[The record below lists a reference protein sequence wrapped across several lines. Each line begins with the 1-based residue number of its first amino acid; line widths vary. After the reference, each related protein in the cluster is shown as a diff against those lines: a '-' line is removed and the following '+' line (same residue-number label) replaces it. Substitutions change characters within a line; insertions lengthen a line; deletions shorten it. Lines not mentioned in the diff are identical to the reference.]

1 MDERVDRPRT
11 ETPSL
16 SLPPR
21 RGRWRWLWL
30 LVLIAA
36 GVGAAV
42 WYDTH
47 QAPKPASQTA
57 SQAASQP
64 AASRAGATPPQPV
77 GAATVDTG
85 DIRVI
90 LNELGT
96 VTPLAT
102 ITVVTQISGQL
113 MNVGFQEGQMVKQG
127 DFLAQIDDRPYQVQ
141 LEKDQGQL
149 AHDQGLL
156 DQAQGDLKRYL
167 TLGRQ
172 DLIAQQQVE
181 DQRFLVQQY
190 QGTVKVDQGA
200 IDNDKLNIAYCHITA
215 PVTGRVGLRLVDPGN
230 YVQAS
235 STTGLVMLT
244 ELDPISVIFTVTED
258 NLPEVMR
265 QLHAGATL
273 SVDAYDRSNV
283 KQLATG
289 KVAAVD
295 AQINTT
301 TGTVNIRALFPNPN
315 DALFPNQFVNAR
327 LLVDTLHNVTRV
339 PVAAVQQGAPG
350 AFVYVINAN
359 DTVSVKTVKIGVTD
373 GKLEQVVSGLS
384 AGDRVVTDGTDRLRD
399 GAKVTVPA
407 KATAQ
412 GAGTA
417 AGTGTATGSGTAA
430 GTANSAEPGL
440 GRPATHGDCHAG
452 RQPPPRP
459 AGSAEPVGS
468 ARPAEPAGSADPA
481 EPAGPTG
488 PAKSVIGRTAA

>member
-1 MDERVDRPRT
+1 MT

-16 SLPPR
+16 SVPPPR
-21 RGRWRWLWL
+21 SRGRWLWAL
-30 LVLIAA
+30 LLIAVA
-36 GVGAAV
+36 VGAAA
-42 WYDTH
+42 WYYTH
-47 QAPKPASQTA
+47 QAPKPASQAT
-57 SQAASQP
+57 SQAASQTG
-64 AASRAGATPPQPV
+64 ASRAGATPPQPV

-102 ITVVTQISGQL
+102 VTVTSQISGQL
-113 MNVGFQEGQMVKQG
+113 MGVGFQEGQMVTKG
-127 DFLAQIDDRPYQVQ
+127 DFLEQIDDRPYQVQ

-172 DLIAQQQVE
+172 DSIAQQQVE

-190 QGTVKVDQGA
+190 QGTVKVDQGS

-230 YVQAS
+230 YVQAF

-258 NLPEVMR
+258 NLPAVMQ

-273 SVDAYDRSNV
+273 SVDAYDRANT

-327 LLVDTLHNVTRV
+327 LLVDTLHNVIRV

-359 DTVSVKTVKIGVTD
+359 NTVSVKTVKLGVTD
-373 GKLEQVVSGLS
+373 GKLEQVVSGLA

-399 GAKVTVPA
+399 GAKVTIPA
-407 KATAQ
+407 KPTAQ
-412 GAGTA
+412 ATGAANPAGAQPAAGTASTAQTGAAAGTA
-417 AGTGTATGSGTAA
+417 AGQAPETPAAAT
-430 GTANSAEPGL
+430 
-440 GRPATHGDCHAG
+440 PATPTPGAPRHQRKQAQQD
-452 RQPPPRP
+452 QPGQQGQQSQQGQP
-459 AGSAEPVGS
+459 GQQGQQ
-468 ARPAEPAGSADPA
+468 
-481 EPAGPTG
+481 TQ
-488 PAKSVIGRTAA
+488 

>member
-11 ETPSL
+11 ETPLL

-21 RGRWRWLWL
+21 RRRGRWLWL
-30 LVLIAA
+30 LLLVAA
-36 GVGAAV
+36 GVAA
-42 WYDTH
+42 WYYTH
-47 QAPKPASQTA
+47 RAPKPAG
-57 SQAASQP
+57 QAASQGASQP
-64 AASRAGATPPQPV
+64 ASRAGATPPQPV
-77 GAATVDTG
+77 GAALVDTG
-85 DIRVI
+85 DIRVV

-102 ITVVTQISGQL
+102 VTITSQISGQL
-113 MNVGFQEGQMVKQG
+113 MGVGFQEGQLVTKG
-127 DFLAQIDDRPYQVQ
+127 DFLEQIDDRPYQVQ

-156 DQAQGDLKRYL
+156 DQAQADLKRFT

-172 DLIAQQQVE
+172 DSIAQQQVE

-200 IDNDKLNIAYCHITA
+200 IDNDRLNIAYCHITA

-230 YVQAS
+230 YVQAF

-258 NLPEVMR
+258 NLPDVMR

-273 SVDAYDRSNV
+273 PVDAYDRANSN
-283 KQLATG
+283 KLASG

-295 AQINTT
+295 SQINTT

-350 AFVYVINAN
+350 AFVYVINA
-359 DTVSVKTVKIGVTD
+359 DGTVSVKTVKLGVTD
-373 GKLEQVVSGLS
+373 GKLEQVISGLS

-412 GAGTA
+412 A
-417 AGTGTATGSGTAA
+417 AGTGQAADTPAADTPAAAT
-430 GTANSAEPGL
+430 PG
-440 GRPATHGDCHAG
+440 ATRRHG
-452 RQPPPRP
+452 QPGQP
-459 AGSAEPVGS
+459 SQQS
-468 ARPAEPAGSADPA
+468 Q
-481 EPAGPTG
+481 
-488 PAKSVIGRTAA
+488 

>member
-1 MDERVDRPRT
+1 
-11 ETPSL
+11 
-16 SLPPR
+16 
-21 RGRWRWLWL
+21 
-30 LVLIAA
+30 
-36 GVGAAV
+36 
-42 WYDTH
+42 
-47 QAPKPASQTA
+47 
-57 SQAASQP
+57 
-64 AASRAGATPPQPV
+64 
-77 GAATVDTG
+77 VDTG
-85 DIRVI
+85 DIRVV

-96 VTPLAT
+96 VTPLANVT
-102 ITVVTQISGQL
+102 ITSQISGQL
-113 MNVGFQEGQMVKQG
+113 MGVGFQEGQLVNKG
-127 DFLAQIDDRPYQVQ
+127 DFLEQIDDRPYQVQ

-156 DQAQGDLKRYL
+156 DQAQADLKRFQ

-172 DLIAQQQVE
+172 DSIAQQQVE
-181 DQRFLVQQY
+181 DQRFLVQQL

-230 YVQAS
+230 YVQAF

-258 NLPEVMR
+258 NLPDVMR
-265 QLHAGATL
+265 QLDASATL
-273 SVDAYDRSNV
+273 SVDAYDRANV

-295 AQINTT
+295 SQINTT
-301 TGTVNIRALFPNPN
+301 TGTVNIRALFPNPK

-373 GKLEQVVSGLS
+373 GKLEQVISGLS

-399 GAKVTVPA
+399 GTKVTVPA
-407 KATAQ
+407 KTTAQ
-412 GAGTA
+412 GAGAGTT
-417 AGTGTATGSGTAA
+417 AGTGTAAATGTAA
-430 GTANSAEPGL
+430 GTANPAGTDSPAGT
-440 GRPATHGDCHAG
+440 GAGQAGDAPATATPGASRHHGQQG
-452 RQPPPRP
+452 QQ
-459 AGSAEPVGS
+459 GQQNQQGQQGQQSQ
-468 ARPAEPAGSADPA
+468 
-481 EPAGPTG
+481 
-488 PAKSVIGRTAA
+488 

>member
-1 MDERVDRPRT
+1 MDERVDRPET
-11 ETPSL
+11 EVSPQSR
-16 SLPPR
+16 PAR
-21 RGRWRWLWL
+21 RRRRRWPLLL
-30 LVLIAA
+30 LVLLIAA
-36 GVGAAV
+36 GIGVLA
-42 WYDTH
+42 WRYTH
-47 QAPKPASQTA
+47 QAPQGTPQT
-57 SQAASQP
+57 ASQP
-64 AASRAGATPPQPV
+64 AARGGGGVPAQPV
-77 GAATVDTG
+77 GAATVDQG
-85 DIRVI
+85 DVRIV

-102 ITVVTQISGQL
+102 ITVTTQISGQL
-113 MNVGFQEGQMVKQG
+113 MAVGFQEGQMVKKG
-127 DFLAQIDDRPYQVQ
+127 DFLAQIDDRPYQVA

-172 DLIAQQQVE
+172 DSIAQQQVE

-215 PVTGRVGLRLVDPGN
+215 PVGGRVGLRQVDPGN
-230 YVQAS
+230 YVQAT
-235 STTGLVMLT
+235 STSGLVMLT
-244 ELDPISVIFTVTED
+244 QLDPISVIFSVTED

-265 QLHAGATL
+265 QLDAGATL

-283 KQLATG
+283 TKLATG

-295 AQINTT
+295 SQINTS

-350 AFVYVINAN
+350 AFVYVINAD
-359 DTVSVKTVKIGVTD
+359 DTVSVKTVKLGVTD
-373 GKLEQVVSGLS
+373 GALEQVVSGLS
-384 AGDRVVTDGTDRLRD
+384 PGDRVVTDGTDRLKD
-399 GAKVTVPA
+399 GAKVTVPLA
-407 KATAQ
+407 K

-417 AGTGTATGSGTAA
+417 
-430 GTANSAEPGL
+430 
-440 GRPATHGDCHAG
+440 PATPTRGAG
-452 RQPPPRP
+452 QHL
-459 AGSAEPVGS
+459 GQQSQ
-468 ARPAEPAGSADPA
+468 
-481 EPAGPTG
+481 
-488 PAKSVIGRTAA
+488 

>member
-1 MDERVDRPRT
+1 MDERVDRVRT

-30 LVLIAA
+30 LLLIAA
-36 GVGAAV
+36 AVGAVA
-42 WYDTH
+42 WYYTH
-47 QAPKPASQTA
+47 QAPKPAT
-57 SQAASQP
+57 QAASQ
-64 AASRAGATPPQPV
+64 AGASKAGTTPPQPV

-85 DIRVI
+85 DIRVV

-102 ITVVTQISGQL
+102 VTITSQISGQL
-113 MNVGFQEGQMVKQG
+113 MGVGFQEGQLVNKG
-127 DFLAQIDDRPYQVQ
+127 DFLEQIDDRPYQVQ

-156 DQAQGDLKRYL
+156 DQAQADLKRFQ

-172 DLIAQQQVE
+172 DSIAQQQVE
-181 DQRFLVQQY
+181 DQRFLVQQI

-200 IDNDKLNIAYCHITA
+200 IDNDKLNIAYCHIIA

-230 YVQAS
+230 YVQAF

-258 NLPEVMR
+258 NLPDVMR

-273 SVDAYDRSNV
+273 PVDAYDRANTN
-283 KQLATG
+283 KLATG

-295 AQINTT
+295 SQINTT
-301 TGTVNIRALFPNPN
+301 TGTVNIRALFPNPS

-350 AFVYVINAN
+350 AFVYVINA
-359 DTVSVKTVKIGVTD
+359 DGTVSVKTVKIGVTD

-399 GAKVTVPA
+399 GAKVTVPP

-412 GAGTA
+412 GAGAANGAPPGTA
-417 AGTGTATGSGTAA
+417 AGTGA
-430 GTANSAEPGL
+430 
-440 GRPATHGDCHAG
+440 
-452 RQPPPRP
+452 
-459 AGSAEPVGS
+459 
-468 ARPAEPAGSADPA
+468 
-481 EPAGPTG
+481 PTG
-488 PAKSVIGRTAA
+488 TGQAATTPGATTPGATAPGATTPGATTPAATPDAVRHHGQQNHPNQQGQQGQQRQ

>member
-1 MDERVDRPRT
+1 MDERVDRVRT
-11 ETPSL
+11 EPPSL
-16 SLPPR
+16 SVPPR
-21 RGRWRWLWL
+21 RGRGRWLWL
-30 LVLIAA
+30 LLIVAA
-36 GVGAAV
+36 VGAAA
-42 WYDTH
+42 WYYTH
-47 QAPKPASQTA
+47 QAPKPAPQAA
-57 SQAASQP
+57 SQAASQSG
-64 AASRAGATPPQPV
+64 AARGGATPPQPV

-85 DIRVI
+85 DIRVV

-96 VTPLAT
+96 VTPLANVT
-102 ITVVTQISGQL
+102 ITSQISGQL
-113 MNVGFQEGQMVKQG
+113 MGVGFQEGQLVNKG
-127 DFLAQIDDRPYQVQ
+127 DFLEQIDDRPYQVQ

-156 DQAQGDLKRYL
+156 DQAQADLKRFQ

-172 DLIAQQQVE
+172 DSIAQQQVE
-181 DQRFLVQQY
+181 DQRFLVQQL

-230 YVQAS
+230 YVQAF

-258 NLPEVMR
+258 NLPDVMR
-265 QLHAGATL
+265 QLDAGATL
-273 SVDAYDRSNV
+273 SVDAYDRANV

-295 AQINTT
+295 SQINTT
-301 TGTVNIRALFPNPN
+301 TGTVNIRALFPNPK

-373 GKLEQVVSGLS
+373 GKLEQVISGLS

-399 GAKVTVPA
+399 GTKVTVPA
-407 KATAQ
+407 KTTAQ
-412 GAGTA
+412 GAGAGTT
-417 AGTGTATGSGTAA
+417 AGTGTAAATGTAA
-430 GTANSAEPGL
+430 GTANPAGTDSPAGT
-440 GRPATHGDCHAG
+440 GAGQAGDAPATATPGASRHHGQQG
-452 RQPPPRP
+452 QQ
-459 AGSAEPVGS
+459 GQQNQQGQQGQQSQ
-468 ARPAEPAGSADPA
+468 
-481 EPAGPTG
+481 
-488 PAKSVIGRTAA
+488 